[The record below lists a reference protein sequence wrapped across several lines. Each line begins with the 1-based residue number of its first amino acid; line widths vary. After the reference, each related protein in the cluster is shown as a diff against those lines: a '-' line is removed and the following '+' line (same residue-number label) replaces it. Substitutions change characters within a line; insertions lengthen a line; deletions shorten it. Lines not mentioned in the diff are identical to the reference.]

1 LEALNDEHALYDR
14 ESRRLS
20 SYWNDEIVGLEN
32 HIMGGSE
39 RCICDAKLF
48 GMLQGFSQ
56 VQIGA
61 EAGGVTGELDLS
73 DQETQGYSNL
83 HHEAR
88 CELNRNM
95 EASES

>member
-1 LEALNDEHALYDR
+1 MSMHDMCDTREMCEAR
-14 ESRRLS
+14 KSRS
-20 SYWNDEIVGLEN
+20 SRACRAS
-32 HIMGGSE
+32 GSE